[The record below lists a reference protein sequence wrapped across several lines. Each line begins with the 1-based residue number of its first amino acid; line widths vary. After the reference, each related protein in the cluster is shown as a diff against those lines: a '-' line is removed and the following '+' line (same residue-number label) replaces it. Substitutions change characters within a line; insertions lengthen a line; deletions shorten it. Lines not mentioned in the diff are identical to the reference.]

1 MAAKKATKSDG
12 EVSAPKKGDQSRKPD
27 GEPKSNAPYVV
38 FARRFRPNNFA
49 EVAGQTAVTNALR
62 QALKTGRLAQAYL
75 FCGPRGV
82 GKTSLARIVAKSL
95 NCLNGKGPGGMAEEP
110 CNNCESCNEI
120 QNGQS
125 SFDVIEMDAAT
136 NRGIE
141 EIRSLR
147 DNVGLAPA
155 KSRFKVY
162 IIDEVH
168 MLTKEAWN
176 AFLKTLEEPPPHVKF
191 IFATTDPN
199 NVPETILSR
208 CQRYDLRRIG
218 PADIVKRLKQI
229 CEMEHVEF
237 EEMALSRIAS
247 LSRGG
252 LRDAEGLLDQAVN
265 LGSGNVTDSVVRDLS
280 GSAPDELVFELLKS
294 CAQGNT
300 GDVLLKTHTALE
312 AGADPDDMLESM
324 VERLRATLLA
334 KVCGPDSPLLEG
346 QLHLKGPM
354 AELGGLLSEDQILM
368 LIQLFTAARR
378 QARDA
383 AQARLPLEMALIRA
397 SRAGDLV
404 ELGKLVKAMESGAVV
419 GTAGTRPG
427 GSSGS
432 PPAREAPRPN
442 SEGRSAGDNVARP
455 AAASISAPAPRESA
469 PAAPAASASKGAAV
483 GVESDAWTQVLTS
496 MKNLKG
502 GAFLHGALT
511 HARTVRLNAPAGTLQ
526 LGFTSDQLLYS
537 DALDKPHNRA
547 ALQNVCKELFGREFE
562 TTVERVS
569 DVAELRE
576 IIAPNFTARVIA
588 AKSPASPIPPPPV
601 RPAPPVVLQHK
612 TAPSEADAENMN
624 IEESSGGETEVEF
637 DEPGALPL
645 PPTQQAR
652 DEETSST
659 DESDDNEIGNSR
671 PVPVPPVVI
680 PAASRDA
687 GRAARAATDPAALK
701 SIAEHPLVQLILK
714 ETNGTVMNVIRTAP
728 KAGRKTDA
736 EHAKKT
742 D

>member
-1 MAAKKATKSDG
+1 MAAKKAAITKA
-12 EVSAPKKGDQSRKPD
+12 EKGAER
-27 GEPKSNAPYVV
+27 GGGTAEAEPAKTNAPYIV
-38 FARRFRPNNFA
+38 FARRFRPNTFA

-95 NCLNGKGPGGMAEEP
+95 NCLNGSGPGGMAEEP
-110 CNNCESCNEI
+110 CNSCDSCTEI
-120 QNGQS
+120 QNGH

-218 PADIVKRLKQI
+218 PADIIKRLKQI
-229 CEMEHVEF
+229 CEMESVEF

-265 LGSGNVTDSVVRDLS
+265 LGSGKVTDTVVRDLS
-280 GSAPDELVFELLKS
+280 GAAPDELVFEMLKS

-300 GDVLLKTHTALE
+300 GDVLIKTHTALE

-346 QLHLKGPM
+346 QLHLKALM
-354 AELGGLLSEDQILM
+354 VELGGLLSEDQILM

-404 ELGKLVKAMESGAVV
+404 ELGKLVKAMESGAAI
-419 GTAGTRPG
+419 GGSAPKPGGPG
-427 GSSGS
+427 GSAS

-442 SEGRSAGDNVARP
+442 SEGRSAGDNTARP
-455 AAASISAPAPRESA
+455 AAASISAPAPRQSA
-469 PAAPAASASKGAAV
+469 PAAQNPLP
-483 GVESDAWTQVLTS
+483 VEGDAWAQVLIS

-511 HARTVRLNAPAGTLQ
+511 HARTVRLNAPNGTLQ

-562 TTVERVS
+562 TTVSRVN
-569 DVAELRE
+569 DVAEVRE
-576 IIAPNFTARVIA
+576 INAPNFSARVTIA
-588 AKSPASPIPPPPV
+588 KPVAPPPPPPSPAAPA
-601 RPAPPVVLQHK
+601 RPQAFQHK
-612 TAPSEADAENMN
+612 TAPSEADAENIN
-624 IEESSGGETEVEF
+624 IEDSNGGEADVEF

-645 PPTQQAR
+645 PATQASS
-652 DEETSST
+652 DEDVGPADHGDADDGDVPST
-659 DESDDNEIGNSR
+659 R
-671 PVPVPPVVI
+671 PVPVPPVPPVAMSS
-680 PAASRDA
+680 AAREAA
-687 GRAARAATDPAALK
+687 GRAARAATDPTMLK
-701 SIAEHPLVQLILK
+701 SVAEHPLVQLILK
-714 ETNGTVMNVIRTAP
+714 ETGGTVMNVNRTAP
-728 KAGRKTDA
+728 KSEKQK
-736 EHAKKT
+736 AKQSEKKPE
-742 D
+742 